1 MSRQPL
7 ASSVQRKG
15 QVTIP
20 HPLREAFNI
29 QPGDGVYFKRS
40 DEGILITTEKL
51 EKLAQFNATL
61 DELSALLAEK
71 EAEEGTPPS
80 LEALIEQVR
89 AQRGQLLQEKYG
101 LDPSND

>member
-1 MSRQPL
+1 MARQKL

-20 HPLREAFNI
+20 QELREAFNI
-29 QPGDGVYFKRS
+29 QPGDAVYFKRS
-40 DEGILITTEKL
+40 DEGILITTERL

-61 DELSALLAEK
+61 DELSALLAAK

-89 AQRGQLLQEKYG
+89 AQRGPLLQEKYG
-101 LDPSND
+101 LDPSDD